1 MKKRFITKSS
11 EDKSDFIS
19 GHASKPYINEGIH
32 LLDNSSTTNIFICYS
47 TDFSKNGISW
57 TIKTFFGVI
66 QWNFK
71 HSWTSNE
78 NT

>member
-32 LLDNSSTTNIFICYS
+32 LLHNSCTTTSSFIRDKKQVTLFCLAQLNDFGTSTL
-47 TDFSKNGISW
+47 
-57 TIKTFFGVI
+57 
-66 QWNFK
+66 
-71 HSWTSNE
+71 
-78 NT
+78 